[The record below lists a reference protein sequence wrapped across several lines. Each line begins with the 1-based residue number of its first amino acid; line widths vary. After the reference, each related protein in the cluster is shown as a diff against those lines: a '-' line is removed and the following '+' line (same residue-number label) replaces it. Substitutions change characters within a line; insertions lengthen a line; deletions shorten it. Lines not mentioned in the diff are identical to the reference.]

1 MYAVVS
7 DREDDEIRT
16 RNRMSSTAAVVVL
29 VTWPEDADVREFAR
43 ALVEARVAAC
53 VSALPPMDSWFRWDG
68 AIDQGRERQLLIK
81 TRMGRVDELRRT
93 VRDLHPYDT
102 PEFLVL
108 PVSAGDERYL
118 SWIAAAVEPA
128 ASPTPEP

>member
-1 MYAVVS
+1 
-7 DREDDEIRT
+7 
-16 RNRMSSTAAVVVL
+16 MSSTAAVVVL